1 MTTGFQHQSPL
12 VNFCIPKSAVS
23 QHPVGKKVQAKPE
36 ERLAP
41 PEPRTFK

>member
-23 QHPVGKKVQAKPE
+23 QHPVGKKIEAKPE
-36 ERLAP
+36 ERLTP